1 MRWSGTVRVVT
12 VTVSPKY
19 QVVIPSEVRERMK
32 LKPGQKLA
40 VVEKDGVVHLAPV
53 RPLKEMRGFAKG
65 VSSKGIRDED
75 EGEER

>member
-1 MRWSGTVRVVT
+1 
-12 VTVSPKY
+12 
-19 QVVIPSEVRERMK
+19 VIPSEVRERMK

-40 VVEKDGVVHLAPV
+40 VVEKDGVVHLVPV

>member
-1 MRWSGTVRVVT
+1 MAT

-32 LKPGQKLA
+32 LKPGEKLA
-40 VVEKDGVVHLAPV
+40 VVEKDGVVHLVRV
-53 RPLKEMRGFAKG
+53 RPLKEMRGFVKG

>member
-1 MRWSGTVRVVT
+1 MVT

-40 VVEKDGVVHLAPV
+40 VVEKDGVVHLVPV

>member
-40 VVEKDGVVHLAPV
+40 VVEKDGVVHLVPV
-53 RPLKEMRGFAKG
+53 RSLKEMRGFAKG